1 LLVRRYSPK
10 QIQSEWAVI
19 KGYIADALSMSE
31 CDEYD
36 VDDVKSSLINEHLH
50 LFVGVEQDKIK
61 GVIVISFVQYPKQ
74 KVAFIC
80 AYGGKFVTNKDAYKQ
95 LCLLF
100 KAFGA
105 TKVQGYVRNSVARLT
120 KRLGFV
126 EKQILVE
133 HKL

>member
-1 LLVRRYSPK
+1 MLVRRYSPK
-10 QIQSEWAVI
+10 QIQSEWSVI
-19 KGYIADALSMSE
+19 EGYIADALTKSE

-36 VDDVKSSLINEHLH
+36 VEDVKSSLINEHLH
-50 LFVGVEQDKIK
+50 LFVGVEQDKIQ

-80 AYGGKFVTNKDAYKQ
+80 AYGGKFVTNKEAYKQ

-100 KAFGA
+100 KGFGA

-120 KRLGFV
+120 TRLGFV

>member
-19 KGYIADALSMSE
+19 EGYIADALTKSE

-36 VDDVKSSLINEHLH
+36 VEDIKSSLISEHLH
-50 LFVGVEQDKIK
+50 LFVGVEQDKIQ

-80 AYGGKFVTNKDAYKQ
+80 AYGGKFVTNKEAYKQ

>member
-1 LLVRRYSPK
+1 LLVRRYSPQ
-10 QIQSEWAVI
+10 QIQAEWSVI
-19 KGYIADALSMSE
+19 EGYIADALTKSE

-36 VDDVKSSLINEHLH
+36 VEDIKSSLINEHLH
-50 LFVGVEQDKIK
+50 LFVGVEQDKIQ

-80 AYGGKFVTNKDAYKQ
+80 AYGGKFVTNKEAYKQ

>member
-1 LLVRRYSPK
+1 MLVRRYSPK

-19 KGYIADALSMSE
+19 EGYIANALTQSE

-36 VDDVKSSLINEHLH
+36 VEDIKSSLINEHLH
-50 LFVGVEQDKIK
+50 LFVGVEQDKIQ

-80 AYGGKFVTNKDAYKQ
+80 AYGGKFVTNKEAYKQ

>member
-1 LLVRRYSPK
+1 MLVRRYSPQ
-10 QIQSEWAVI
+10 QIQAEWSVI
-19 KGYIADALSMSE
+19 EGYIDQAIEQSG

-36 VDDVKSSLINEHLH
+36 SADLKKSLESGLLD
-50 LFVGVEQDKIK
+50 LFVGIDKDKIQ

-80 AYGGKFVTNKDAYKQ
+80 AYGGKFVTNEEAYKQ

-105 TKVQGYVRNSVARLT
+105 TKVQGYVRQSLARLT
-120 KRLGFV
+120 HRLGFV
-126 EKQILVE
+126 DKQILIE

>member
-1 LLVRRYSPK
+1 MLVRRYSPK
-10 QIQSEWAVI
+10 QIQSEWSVI
-19 KGYIADALSMSE
+19 EGYIADALTKSE

-36 VDDVKSSLINEHLH
+36 VEDVKSSLINEHLH
-50 LFVGVEQDKIK
+50 LFVGVEQDKIQ

-80 AYGGKFVTNKDAYKQ
+80 AYGGKFVTNKEAYKQ

-120 KRLGFV
+120 TRLGFV

>member
-1 LLVRRYSPK
+1 MLVRRYNPK

-19 KGYIADALSMSE
+19 EGYIADALTKSE
-31 CDEYD
+31 CDEYG
-36 VDDVKSSLINEHLH
+36 VEDVKSSLINEHLH
-50 LFVGVEQDKIK
+50 LFVGVEQDKIQ

-80 AYGGKFVTNKDAYKQ
+80 AYGGKFVTNKEAYKQ

>member
-1 LLVRRYSPK
+1 MLVRQYSPK

-19 KGYIADALSMSE
+19 EGYIADALTKSE

-36 VDDVKSSLINEHLH
+36 VEDIKSSLINEHLH
-50 LFVGVEQDKIK
+50 LFVGVEQDKIQ

-80 AYGGKFVTNKDAYKQ
+80 AYGGKFVTNKEAYKQ

>member
-1 LLVRRYSPK
+1 MLVRRYSPK

-19 KGYIADALSMSE
+19 EGYIADALTKSE

-36 VDDVKSSLINEHLH
+36 VEDIKSSLINEHLH
-50 LFVGVEQDKIK
+50 LFVGVEQDKIQ

-80 AYGGKFVTNKDAYKQ
+80 AYGGKFVTNKEAYKQ

-105 TKVQGYVRNSVARLT
+105 TKVQGYVRQSLARLT
-120 KRLGFV
+120 HRLGFID
-126 EKQILVE
+126 KQILIE

>member
-1 LLVRRYSPK
+1 MLVRQYSPK

-19 KGYIADALSMSE
+19 EGYIADALIKSE

-36 VDDVKSSLINEHLH
+36 VNDVKSFLNNGHMH
-50 LFVGVEQDKIK
+50 LFVGVAQDKIQ

-80 AYGGKFVTNKDAYKQ
+80 AYGGKFVTNQEAYKQ
-95 LCLLF
+95 LCALF
-100 KAFGA
+100 RAFGA

-126 EKQILVE
+126 EKQTLVE